1 MIKSAKPLQSMGLSR
16 PTHLVASSIPGLSLV
31 PVAMYPALHN
41 FVGIGD
47 TADTGALKG
56 MRHGTALIRC
66 ALSFLEISPLS
77 PLAVAAQKLK
87 PIRGKTGQN

>member
-1 MIKSAKPLQSMGLSR
+1 MGLSR
-16 PTHLVASSIPGLSLV
+16 PPHLVASSIPGLSLV
-31 PVAMYPALHN
+31 ARRDPALHN
-41 FVGIGD
+41 LVGIGD

-66 ALSFLEISPLS
+66 ALSFLDISSLS